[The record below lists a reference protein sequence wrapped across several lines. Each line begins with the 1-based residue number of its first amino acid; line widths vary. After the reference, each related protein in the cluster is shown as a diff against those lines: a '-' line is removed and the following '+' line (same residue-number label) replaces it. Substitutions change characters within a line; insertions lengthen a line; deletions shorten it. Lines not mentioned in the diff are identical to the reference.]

1 MIVYIFAQTKRM
13 NLPMV
18 DENLLLTWGATFKK
32 ISKDDQLFVEGN
44 QGLYYHQIVE
54 GRVKWVN
61 IDDEGKEFIQALVH
75 PGESIGELPLFDDGP
90 YVSSAI
96 ALTDTT
102 VLRLRKDEFL
112 RMLHE
117 HPDIHFAF
125 TRMITLR
132 LRLKFI
138 FLKELSYPD
147 PVRKVITVLKYYRET
162 SDFEADG
169 RKRIRL
175 TRQQI
180 ANMTGL
186 RVETV
191 IRTIRTLSDEGVL
204 LIDSGKVYL

>member
-1 MIVYIFAQTKRM
+1 MIVYTFAQTKHM

-18 DENLLLTWGATFKK
+18 DENLLLTWGATFRKL
-32 ISKDDQLFVEGN
+32 SKDEQIFSEGN
-44 QGLYYHQIVE
+44 PGLYYHQIIE

-61 IDDEGKEFIQALVH
+61 IDDEGKEFIQAVVH
-75 PGESIGELPLFDDGP
+75 PGESVGELPLFDDGT

-96 ALTDTT
+96 ALTEAT
-102 VLRLRKDEFL
+102 VLRLRKEEFL

-125 TRMITLR
+125 TRMITHR

-147 PVRKVITVLKYYRET
+147 PVRKVLTVLHYYRET
-162 SDFEADG
+162 SDQESNG
-169 RKRIRL
+169 RKRIPL

-191 IRTIRTLSDEGVL
+191 IRTIRTLSEEGAL
-204 LIDSGKVYL
+204 LIDGGKVYL

>member
-1 MIVYIFAQTKRM
+1 MNPPMI
-13 NLPMV
+13 
-18 DENLLLTWGATFKK
+18 DENLLLTWGATFRKL
-32 ISKDDQLFVEGN
+32 SRDEQLFAEGAP
-44 QGLYYHQIVE
+44 GYFYHQIVS

-61 IDDEGKEFIQALVH
+61 IDEDGKEFIQAVVH
-75 PGESIGELPLFDDGP
+75 PGESVGELPLFDDGP

-125 TRMITLR
+125 TRMITHR

-147 PVRKVITVLKYYRET
+147 PVRKVLTVMRYYRET
-162 SDFEADG
+162 SDHEADG
-169 RKRIRL
+169 RKRIPL

-191 IRTIRTLSDEGVL
+191 IRTIRSLSDEGQL
-204 LIDSGKVYL
+204 HIDSGKVYL